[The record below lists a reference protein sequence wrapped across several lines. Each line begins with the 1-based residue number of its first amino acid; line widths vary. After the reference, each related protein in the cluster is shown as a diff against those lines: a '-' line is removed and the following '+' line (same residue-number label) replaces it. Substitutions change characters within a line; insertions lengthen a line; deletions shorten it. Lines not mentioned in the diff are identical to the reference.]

1 MPERNDDEPGKGWDT
16 LSRRL
21 IYDSAPWLTLWEEHV
36 RLPNGAEI
44 PGFIV
49 WKDRDVAMV
58 FATTANGQVPL
69 VSQYRH
75 GIRQTSLDLPAGY
88 LDEGEDPLTAAQREL
103 EEETGY
109 VGGAWRYLGAL
120 WRNSTRGNQR
130 LFVYFAEGVHQGA
143 APHLDETEDID
154 VHLVALE
161 ELEHLAISAQLG
173 GISSTAVALW
183 GLTLLRQ
190 A

>member
-1 MPERNDDEPGKGWDT
+1 MPDDKEAGRGKQWHT

-21 IYDSAPWLTLWEEHV
+21 VYDSAPWLTLWEEHV

-58 FATTANGQVPL
+58 FAVTADGQVPL

-75 GIRQTSLDLPAGY
+75 GIGQTTLDLPAGY
-88 LDEGEDPLTAAQREL
+88 LDEGEDPLVAAQREL

-109 VGGAWRYLGAL
+109 VGGAWRPLGAL

-130 LFVYFAEGVHQGA
+130 LFVYLAEGVRAGA
-143 APHLDETEDID
+143 TPHLDETEDID
-154 VHLVALE
+154 VHLVNLA
-161 ELEHLAISAQLG
+161 ELERLAISAQLG
-173 GISSTAVALW
+173 GISSTAVTLW
-183 GLTLLRQ
+183 GLRILGQ

>member
-1 MPERNDDEPGKGWDT
+1 MPEQKDPRQAKGWDT

-44 PGFIV
+44 PSFIV

-58 FATTANGQVPL
+58 FPVTADGQVPL

-75 GIRQTSLDLPAGY
+75 GIAQTSLDLPAGY

-109 VGGAWRYLGAL
+109 IGGTWSYLGAL

-130 LFVYFAEGVHQGA
+130 LFVYLARDVHEGA
-143 APHLDETEDID
+143 TPHLDDTEDID
-154 VHLVALE
+154 VHLVGLD
-161 ELEHLAISAQLG
+161 ELERLAISAELG

-183 GLTLLRQ
+183 GLRILKQ
-190 A
+190 P

>member
-1 MPERNDDEPGKGWDT
+1 MSESSEQRNGKGWET

-21 IYDSAPWLTLWEEHV
+21 VYDSAPWLTLWEEHV

-44 PGFIV
+44 PNFIV

-58 FATTANGQVPL
+58 FAVTVDGRVPL

-75 GIRQTSLDLPAGY
+75 GTGGLTVDLPAGY

-109 VGGAWRYLGAL
+109 SGGAWRYLGAL

-130 LFVYFAEGVHQGA
+130 LFVYLAQDVHPGA
-143 APHLDETEDID
+143 TPHLDETEDID
-154 VHLVALE
+154 VHVVSLD
-161 ELEHLAISAQLG
+161 ELERLATSAQLG
-173 GISSTAVALW
+173 GLSSTAVALW
-183 GLTLLRQ
+183 GLRMLREP
-190 A
+190 